1 MAHNKDAVGVMSWL
15 LYKRPGYVME
25 NGQQCL
31 KYLHGSAAEK
41 LHYKSD
47 GPIDA
52 LEVMVDASFGRPHE
66 GYRSVQ
72 GIMMT
77 HGGRQRSNPSS
88 PKVQQK
94 QSSWRTMRRINAAS
108 QQGPS

>member
-1 MAHNKDAVGVMSWL
+1 MWRVGVMSRL
-15 LYKRPGYVME
+15 LHKRPGYVME
-25 NGQQCL
+25 SGQQCL
-31 KYLHGSAAEK
+31 KYLHGSATKK
-41 LHYKSD
+41 LHYKSG

-52 LEVMVDASFGRPHE
+52 LEVMVDASFGPPHE

-77 HGGRQRSNPSS
+77 HGGRQRGNPSS

-94 QSSWRTMRRINAAS
+94 QRSWRTMRRINAAS